1 MLSQVEPQV
10 VPQVCAASISEVEAS
25 HTALEASSGRILQTN
40 SLRQFCG
47 LHSVTSQ
54 CSRGNGA
61 PLVVWLSI
69 YHALVV
75 KGHQDIAVMSSV
87 MKR

>member
-10 VPQVCAASISEVEAS
+10 VPQVRAASISEVEAS
-25 HTALEASSGRILQTN
+25 HTAFEASSGRILQTN
-40 SLRQFCG
+40 SLRKFYG
-47 LHSVTSQ
+47 LNSITSQ

-61 PLVVWLSI
+61 PLVWLSI

-87 MKR
+87 MKH